1 MRAFVFDGRGS
12 TLDEEDALLLQARLA
27 SEPSD
32 SLLVIIGEDRGQLRW
47 RNRVSLNV
55 DADAEPGSS
64 PERFPT
70 LASSN
75 DDLGFYR
82 STSVMRG
89 LRALDLHV
97 RATYIEFPIFCG
109 IAFSTLQARLLNG
122 GFAGATIAVR
132 LNRCSALE
140 SIRRARPLC
149 LADLRL
155 MDLERKALRDC
166 DLAVCLNSSISSDFC
181 GALGLEADDLQERLA
196 CAVVQAPCAIDMA
209 GSVAVNDFV
218 CVSDEPQSLRTV
230 IRGFVGL
237 CRQNPRWRGGIR
249 LDMAAAGADLALVP
263 ADLRGR
269 VRQLPSDW
277 SKSANSTTVAIFAN
291 RWAPAAM
298 QVIETASNGVRC
310 VVNAANPALREESGW
325 KVGHN
330 VLAYNGEVTQL
341 LDALA
346 QSLTWRPSLGPPALP
361 VWPLRDGSDSRE
373 EATFEAPRVTVVVT
387 HFNLGEYI
395 GSTLASVWSSS
406 YPNLDVLVV
415 DDASTDEAS
424 RSTLRRLE
432 QEQSGRLRVV
442 WLPYNIGL
450 SAARNVGVLAASGD
464 YVLALDADD
473 IISPAFI
480 ELAVAALQRNR
491 EFDFVV
497 PKAAYFTSMSREQDF
512 NSLEMKYVIPLL
524 GEGFW
529 SGRYMNSFSTATCL
543 ARRAVVAGLRYREDL
558 RAYEDWEFYRRA
570 LSDGHRFIVT
580 PDVHFLYR
588 QRPGSM
594 IHSADMRRRHAC
606 LVMEMVPINGAE
618 GGLASLQPIIAPE
631 QIPGSAFSG
640 LLLSELE
647 QSLSQLN
654 VLRRLPGFSL
664 LIRVLY
670 RLARRVPG
678 HSGRS

>member
-1 MRAFVFDGRGS
+1 MRVFVFDGSCS

-27 SEPSD
+27 SEPYE

-47 RNRVSLNV
+47 HNRVSLDV
-55 DADAEPGSS
+55 DADAEPGSA
-64 PERFPT
+64 PGRFPT

-75 DDLGFYR
+75 DDLSFYR

-89 LRALDLHV
+89 LRALDLHM

-109 IAFSTLQARLLNG
+109 IAFSTLQARLLNW

-140 SIRRARPLC
+140 SIRRAQPLC

-155 MDLERKALRDC
+155 MDLERKTLRDC
-166 DLAVCLNSSISSDFC
+166 DLAICLNSAISSDFC
-181 GALGLEADDLQERLA
+181 SALGLEADALQERLA
-196 CAVVQAPCAIDMA
+196 CALVQAPFALGVA
-209 GSVAVNDFV
+209 GDVAVDDFV
-218 CVSDEPQSLRTV
+218 CVSDEPQSLRIV
-230 IRGFVGL
+230 MRAFVGL
-237 CRQNPRWRGGIR
+237 CRQNPQWRGGLR
-249 LDMAAAGADLALVP
+249 LDMTVAGADLALVP
-263 ADLRGR
+263 KDLRGR
-269 VRQLPSDW
+269 LRQLPSDW
-277 SKSANSTTVAIFAN
+277 GKSANSTTVAIFAN

-298 QVIETASNGVRC
+298 QVIEIASNGVRC

-325 KVGHN
+325 RLGHN
-330 VLAYNGEVTQL
+330 ILAYNGEVTQL

-346 QSLTWRPSLGPPALP
+346 QSLTWRPSLAPPAFP
-361 VWPLRDGSDSRE
+361 VWSLPDCGDSRKE
-373 EATFEAPRVTVVVT
+373 IALEAPRVAVVIT

-395 GSTLASVWSSS
+395 CSTLASVWSSS

-415 DDASTDEAS
+415 DDASTEEAS

-450 SAARNVGVLAASGD
+450 SAARNVGMLAASGD

-473 IISPAFI
+473 IISPTFI
-480 ELAVAALQRNR
+480 EVAVGALQRNP
-491 EFDFVV
+491 EFDFVI
-497 PKAAYFTSMSREQDF
+497 PKAAYFTSVSREQSF
-512 NSLEMKYVIPLL
+512 HSLEMKYVIPLL

-543 ARRAVVAGLRYREDL
+543 ARREVVVGLRYREDL

-570 LSDGHRFIVT
+570 LSEGRRFIVT

-588 QRPGSM
+588 QRQGSM

-606 LVMEMVPINGAE
+606 LVMEMVPINGAG

-670 RLARRVPG
+670 HLARRVAG